1 MTHLIPRSKSLA
13 PFTLTISL
21 LVSLT
26 GNAQTQPEA
35 GQILREL
42 QQQPILNT
50 PQIEPKLDIEETAQ
64 EQKKTG
70 DTRFMLKAI
79 NISGNSEIPTDVLQ
93 ALLADLVG
101 AERSLAE
108 LTAAATR
115 ITAYYRAHGYA
126 VARAYLPA
134 QEVKDGMVAINI
146 VEGRIA
152 KQRIDNQS
160 LLSEERVN
168 AFLNHI
174 HEGDVIKS
182 AQIDRSLLLL
192 NDTPGVGS
200 ARATLQP
207 GVGVGTSD
215 LLVELKPSALYSGSI
230 NLDNYGNRY
239 TGQNQL
245 SGTFNINSPLKI
257 GDQVTLNALTSD
269 QHLSYGRAA
278 YQLPVSNDGLRLGAA
293 YTDMRYRLG
302 KEFEASQA
310 HGKATNGTLFIAYP
324 FIRGQQSNLTGM
336 FIWEQIALTDT
347 VSSRRIQLA
356 NMNVSGDCRDALGG
370 GGISIFDLSFKLGRL
385 DIGSP
390 DALAIDNGS
399 ARTNG
404 AYTRLT
410 YAANRLQRL
419 AKSNQLSFSISG
431 QQANKNLD
439 SAEKFSLGGAKGVRA
454 YPQGEG
460 VGDQGYLVNL
470 ELSHYFTG
478 TVQGSVFYD
487 TGSITVNRNPY
498 GAAASNSRNLSGMGI
513 GFNAH
518 LAGIQFKAALAWRI
532 SGGEPTSIPSTTAA
546 PAILWAQI
554 TRPF

>member
-1 MTHLIPRSKSLA
+1 MTHLIPCGKSLA

-42 QQQPILNT
+42 QQPILNA
-50 PQIEPKLDIEETAQ
+50 PQIAPKSVIEEPAQ
-64 EQKKTG
+64 EQRRSG
-70 DTRFMLKAI
+70 NTRFMLKAI

-101 AERSLAE
+101 EERSLAE
-108 LTAAATR
+108 LTDAATR

-134 QEVKDGMVAINI
+134 QEVKNGTVAINV

-152 KQRIDNQS
+152 RQRIDNQS

-207 GVGVGTSD
+207 GAAAGTSD
-215 LLVELKPSALYSGSI
+215 LLMELKPSAQYSGNIS
-230 NLDNYGNRY
+230 LDNYGNRY
-239 TGQNQL
+239 TGQYQL
-245 SGTFNINSPLKI
+245 GGTFNINSPLRI
-257 GDQVTLNALTSD
+257 GDQVTLKALVSD

-278 YQLPVSNDGLRLGAA
+278 YQLPVRNDGLRLGAA

-302 KEFEASQA
+302 KEFDTLT
-310 HGKATNGTLFIAYP
+310 GKAANSTLFIAYP
-324 FIRGQQSNLTGM
+324 FIRSQQSNLTGM

-347 VSSRRIQLA
+347 VSGRRIQLA
-356 NMNVSGDCRDALGG
+356 NMNISGDCRDALGG
-370 GGISIFDLSFKLGRL
+370 GGISTFDLSFKLGRL
-385 DIGSP
+385 NIGSP

-410 YAANRLQRL
+410 YAANRSQHL
-419 AKSNQLSFSISG
+419 AKFNQLSFSISG

-460 VGDQGYLVNL
+460 VGDQGYLVTL

-498 GAAASNSRNLSGMGI
+498 GATASNSRNLSGAGI

-532 SGGEPTSIPSTTAA
+532 GGGEPTSIPSTAA
-546 PAILWAQI
+546 TRAILWAQV